1 MKVLLAGGGSA
12 GHINPALSIAKV
24 IKEKIKDADIRF
36 VGTEYGLEDKLVPK
50 EGFQL
55 YHIDVRGFKRQ
66 LTLEN
71 FKILFKAAGA
81 ISQSKKIIKEFKPDV
96 VIGTGGYVSGP
107 VLYAAAKSKI
117 PTLIHEQNAFPGLTS
132 KILSRFVDKIMI
144 SFEESRDYF
153 KIKDKEKFIF
163 TGNPVRPDFIGVN
176 KEIAKEKL
184 SLSDKKA
191 VLSFGG
197 SQGARC
203 INNVMSDIF
212 IDYKDEKDI
221 TFIHGY
227 GKFGASTIPEKLKN
241 AGINEKDN
249 ENIRVSEY
257 IYNMEEV
264 MAAADLIIC
273 RSGAITMT
281 ELGMLSKAAI
291 LIPSPVVAN
300 DHQTYNA
307 RAFEKKGGAV
317 VILEK
322 EVTAIS
328 LYKTIKD
335 LINDEEGLLKM
346 GENAKKCIN
355 VNANNDI
362 YDVIMK
368 TMKK

>member
-24 IKEKIKDADIRF
+24 IKENIKDADIRF
-36 VGTEYGLEDKLVPK
+36 VGTKYGLEDKLVPK

-81 ISQSKKIIKEFKPDV
+81 INESKKIIEEFKPDV

-107 VLYAAAKSKI
+107 VLYAAAKLKI

-132 KILSRFVDKIMI
+132 KILSRYVDKIMI
-144 SFEESRDYF
+144 SFEESKEYF
-153 KIKDKEKFIF
+153 KIKNKDKFVF
-163 TGNPVRPDFIGVN
+163 TGNPVRPDFISVN
-176 KEIAKEKL
+176 SVEAKKKL
-184 SLSDKKA
+184 GLENENV

-212 IDYKDEKDI
+212 IENKNDRDI

-227 GKFGASTIPEKLKN
+227 GKFGASTIPQKLEQ
-241 AGINEKDN
+241 AGINKEN
-249 ENIRVSEY
+249 NPNIRVSEY

-273 RSGAITMT
+273 RSGAITLT
-281 ELGMLSKAAI
+281 ELGMLEKPSV

-317 VILEK
+317 VITEK
-322 EVTAIS
+322 EINS
-328 LYKTIKD
+328 NMLYEKIKE
-335 LINDEEGLLKM
+335 LINDKQSLYIM
-346 GENAKKCIN
+346 GKNARKCIN
-355 VNANNDI
+355 PDANSDI
-362 YDVIMK
+362 FEIIMQ
-368 TMKK
+368 TVKK

>member
-24 IKEKIKDADIRF
+24 IKERIKDADIRF
-36 VGTEYGLEDKLVPK
+36 VGTKYGLEDKLVPK

-66 LTLEN
+66 LTFEN

-81 ISQSKKIIKEFKPDV
+81 ISASKKIIKEFKPDV

-107 VLYAAAKSKI
+107 VLYAAARMKI

-153 KIKDKEKFIF
+153 KIKDKEKFVF

-176 KEIAKEKL
+176 KDEAKEKL
-184 SLSDKKA
+184 GLSGRKV

-212 IDYKDEKDI
+212 IENKEEKDI

-227 GKFGASTIPEKLKN
+227 RKIKKS
-241 AGINEKDN
+241 
-249 ENIRVSEY
+249 R
-257 IYNMEEV
+257 
-264 MAAADLIIC
+264 
-273 RSGAITMT
+273 
-281 ELGMLSKAAI
+281 
-291 LIPSPVVAN
+291 
-300 DHQTYNA
+300 HQ
-307 RAFEKKGGAV
+307 RK
-317 VILEK
+317 
-322 EVTAIS
+322 
-328 LYKTIKD
+328 
-335 LINDEEGLLKM
+335 
-346 GENAKKCIN
+346 
-355 VNANNDI
+355 
-362 YDVIMK
+362 
-368 TMKK
+368 